1 MTPTTEQLNI
11 INKAVNGDNL
21 IIQAFAGAA
30 KTTTLHMIAEAIPNK
45 NILYLAYNKAIVT
58 DAVSKMPSNVT
69 CKTIHSVAYTN
80 SDSSLISRLRGPKL
94 EIKWLVPFLKI
105 KSINAYSDKLQ
116 KSATVNSYRVMS
128 WVNRTLARYMN
139 SSDVDLQFHHV
150 YIDADYS
157 LYTFSNSDKQQIL
170 NYAKTLWN
178 YYLNSQCTITHDFYL
193 KMFSLSNKNVNY
205 DVIMVDEC
213 QDVNGSMVNILKS
226 QTTSQLI
233 YVGDKFQKIYS
244 FTGTIDITKHSTAE
258 TLYLTKSFRFG
269 KGIADI
275 ANTWL
280 QKIEPGCGTLIGTDA
295 TTTFKTKGNPDV
307 IICRTNANVIKKYI
321 EYTAKDKLLNINI
334 SCDVEPLLKFAQA
347 LYDLEKT
354 NKTEHMLLKHFT
366 HVDTFYKFIEV
377 NGDLFD
383 ADIVRI
389 ARLCKDIGAFAIVKA
404 FSKYGECVKPDILIT
419 TAHKAKGLE
428 WDIVELADDF
438 NTGEIKA
445 KGTEVNLPSVPKYN
459 KEELRLFYVAL
470 TRAKKCLLGYEQYK
484 D

>member
-1 MTPTTEQLNI
+1 MTPTIEQLQI
-11 INKAVNGDNL
+11 IEKAVNGENL

-30 KTTTLHMIAEAIPNK
+30 KTTTLHMIAEAMPNK
-45 NILYLAYNKAIVT
+45 SILYLAYNKAIVT

-80 SDSSLISRLRGPKL
+80 SDKNVIARLKGPKL
-94 EIKWLVPFLKI
+94 EIKWLVSHFKI
-105 KSINAYSDKLQ
+105 KTISGYSDKLQ
-116 KSATVNSYRVMS
+116 KSALVNQYRVMS
-128 WVNRTLARYMN
+128 WVNRTLTKYMN
-139 SSDVDLQFHHV
+139 SSDEDLQLHHV
-150 YIDADYS
+150 HIDPDYS
-157 LYTFSNSDKQQIL
+157 IYKFSNSDKQQLL

-193 KMFSLSNKNVNY
+193 KLFSMSNKNINY
-205 DVIMVDEC
+205 DVIMVDES
-213 QDVNGSMVNILKS
+213 QDVNGSMVNILKA

-244 FTGTIDITKHSTAE
+244 FTGTIDITKYSQIE

-275 ANTWL
+275 ANEWL
-280 QKIEPGCGTLIGTDA
+280 QKIEPGCGTLYGTDSD
-295 TTTFKTKGNPDV
+295 TLFTSENNPDV
-307 IICRTNANVIKKYI
+307 IICRTNANVIKTYI
-321 EYTAKDKLLNINI
+321 EYMAKDKYLNINI

-354 NKTEHMLLKHFT
+354 NKSEHMLLKYFT
-366 HVDTFYKFIEV
+366 HIDTFYKFIEA
-377 NGDLFD
+377 NGDMFE

-389 ARLCKDIGAFAIVKA
+389 AKLCKDIGAFTIVKA

-428 WDIVELADDF
+428 WNTVKLGDDF
-438 NTGEIKA
+438 NTGEIKT
-445 KGTEVNLPSVPKYN
+445 KGTEVNLPNVPKYN
-459 KEELRLFYVAL
+459 KEELRLFYVAI
-470 TRAKKCLLGYEQYK
+470 TRAKKCLLGYDQYK
-484 D
+484 N